1 MKKVL
6 VALLVLAVALSS
18 AFAVDFTGEF
28 VAGYQFNW
36 DKNFDNYSTHIMGQD
51 GDDSNTTK
59 LVLGFAD
66 ENGYWDLSVR
76 GFITSNYRTNAN
88 ANFNFDKMIWGAD
101 SEVKLQLGF
110 VANDNQAGLR
120 AYHNGSGNNFD
131 RARTGG
137 AGLFTKLT
145 VGYGDLIQVQV
156 AGTPKVEG
164 FTDGGPVD
172 AKPNGF
178 ADSTADVIVSAIT
191 KPVDGVAVSAAWVYQ
206 GDNAADPGK
215 GGNLAIAADVNIG
228 ALVDLDFDLGVS
240 AAYKMKFDAAADEI
254 ANLVAAEV
262 YFGFDLFNLDVEYA
276 WQNIESGDVNYLY
289 VGAGFNV
296 TDAVA
301 VSAWTGAG
309 DILDYGNT
317 WFLGAQVDYAFY
329 ENMSFGLGVE
339 YSADT
344 ASGYNYDRGGFNIV
358 PTLKIG
364 F

>member
-28 VAGYQFNW
+28 KAGYQFNW
-36 DKNFDNYSTHIMGQD
+36 DKNFDNFQTHIMGQD
-51 GDDSNTTK
+51 GDDSNSTK

-66 ENGYWDLSVR
+66 ENGYWDIAVR
-76 GFITSNYRTNAN
+76 GYLTSNYRTNAN
-88 ANFNFDKMIWGAD
+88 ANFNIDKMIWGAD
-101 SEVKLQLGF
+101 SDVKLQLGF

-131 RARTGG
+131 RVRTGG

-156 AGTPKVEG
+156 AGTPYTKEMV
-164 FTDGGPVD
+164 DGAILNPE
-172 AKPNGF
+172 NGYKE
-178 ADSTADVIVSAIT
+178 SVADVIVSAIT
-191 KPVDGVAVSAAWVYQ
+191 KPIDGLAVSAAWVYE
-206 GDNAADPGK
+206 GDDPTASGK
-215 GGNLAIAADVNIG
+215 GGNLSIAADVNIG

-289 VGAGFNV
+289 VGAGFDV

-339 YSADT
+339 YSNGGSYA
-344 ASGYNYDRGGFNIV
+344 YDNAGFNIV

>member
-28 VAGYQFNW
+28 KAGYQFNW
-36 DKNFDNYSTHIMGQD
+36 DKNFDNFQTHIMGQD
-51 GDDSNTTK
+51 GDDSNSTK

-66 ENGYWDLSVR
+66 ENGYWDISVR
-76 GFITSNYRTNAN
+76 GYLTSNYRTNAN
-88 ANFNFDKMIWGAD
+88 ANFNIDKMIWGAD
-101 SEVKLQLGF
+101 SDVKLQLGF

-131 RARTGG
+131 RVRTAGG
-137 AGLFTKLT
+137 GLFTKLT

-156 AGTPKVEG
+156 AGTP
-164 FTDGGPVD
+164 FTAAKADGSILSD
-172 AKPNGF
+172 QNGYK
-178 ADSTADVIVSAIT
+178 ASVADVIVSAIT
-191 KPVDGVAVSAAWVYQ
+191 KPIDGVEVSAAWVYEGEGQ
-206 GDNAADPGK
+206 TEAGK
-215 GGNLAIAADVNIG
+215 GGNVSVAADVNIG
-228 ALVDLDFDLGVS
+228 TLVDLDFDLGVS
-240 AAYKMKFDAAADEI
+240 AAYKLGIKPAAGEL

-262 YFGFDLFNLDVEYA
+262 YFGFDLFNLDVEYS
-276 WQNIESGDVNYLY
+276 WQDFEGQDAINYLY
-289 VGAGFNV
+289 VGAGFDV

-301 VSAWTGAG
+301 VSAWIGA
-309 DILDYGNT
+309 DDVADFGNT

-339 YSADT
+339 YSNAGSW
-344 ASGYNYDRGGFNIV
+344 AYDNAGFNIV
-358 PTLKIG
+358 PTLSIA